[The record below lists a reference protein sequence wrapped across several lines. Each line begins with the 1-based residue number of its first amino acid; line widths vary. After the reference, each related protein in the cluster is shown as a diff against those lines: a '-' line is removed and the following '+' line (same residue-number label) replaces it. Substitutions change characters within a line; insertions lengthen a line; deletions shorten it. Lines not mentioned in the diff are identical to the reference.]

1 LDLPGESKPV
11 DSWEKDTEGS
21 PSAFLTCLANRG
33 CRRRSLVQT
42 SKLGIPLGAFRAKT
56 FALSHGSELRLTCR
70 LCSLCLARVKA
81 PFPILPL
88 CSLCFL
94 CGLGV
99 NVQRRDHGSHLDVT
113 LGLPKS
119 LGKMRLACLA
129 VASREGRGR
138 LPFFHG
144 TLGKSKNVVKVG
156 LGTLVRLE
164 TGLPASGGKEFKR
177 RRCLNFEPRRFS
189 AARDTVT
196 TSTYTAPNADL
207 RSSYVT
213 PLSRL
218 KKQKTSAKC
227 GLSRCHG

>member
-1 LDLPGESKPV
+1 LGKDHLDLPGESKPV

-119 LGKMRLACLA
+119 LGKMRL
-129 VASREGRGR
+129 
-138 LPFFHG
+138 G
-144 TLGKSKNVVKVG
+144 TLAIFSRYAWKIKKRRKNG
-156 LGTLVRLE
+156 AWDACTLGTRSP
-164 TGLPASGGKEFKR
+164 GLRGEEFPVESSCAITLKPQ
-177 RRCLNFEPRRFS
+177 LN
-189 AARDTVT
+189 
-196 TSTYTAPNADL
+196 PN
-207 RSSYVT
+207 RSE
-213 PLSRL
+213 L
-218 KKQKTSAKC
+218 
-227 GLSRCHG
+227 